1 MRPNPLHYI
10 KEVIM
15 IGCVIAMDKEAEILL
30 SEMEIE
36 SVSSLYGKPVYQ
48 GRAFGKEI
56 LLVISGEGKVNAAAG
71 ACAAIS
77 KGADVVLNF
86 GVAGGRTEKRTKV
99 AEIYLIDK
107 VVQYDFDIVQI
118 SGKPM
123 GTLPGESDNFFTLFC
138 PESLDFERRTLGT
151 GDRFNDSPVDH
162 KLLLELGC
170 EVREMEGGAIS
181 QVCKY
186 AGVPFVS
193 VKAISDVYG
202 MGSTTEQYKKNCK
215 LAILNLKAHLPE
227 ILRAV
232 E

>member
-1 MRPNPLHYI
+1 
-10 KEVIM
+10 M

-30 SEMEIE
+30 SQMEIE
-36 SVSSLYGKPVYQ
+36 SVSSLYGKPVYR
-48 GRAFGKEI
+48 GTAFGKEI
-56 LLVISGEGKVNAAAG
+56 LLVVSGEGKVNAAAG

-77 KGADVVLNF
+77 KGADTVLNF
-86 GVAGGRTEKRTKV
+86 GVAGGLTAERTKV

-107 VVQYDFDIVQI
+107 VVQYDFDLVQI

-123 GTLPGESDNFFTLFC
+123 GTLPDEDDNFMALSC
-138 PESLDFERRTLGT
+138 PDELDFARRALGT

-170 EVREMEGGAIS
+170 EVREMEGGAIV
-181 QVCKY
+181 QVCRY
-186 AGVPFVS
+186 AGVPCVM

-202 MGSTTEQYKKNCK
+202 AGSTTEQYKKNCK
-215 LAILNLKAHLPE
+215 LAVLNLKAHLPE
-227 ILRAV
+227 ILGAL

>member
-1 MRPNPLHYI
+1 
-10 KEVIM
+10 M

-30 SEMEIE
+30 SQMEIE
-36 SVSSLYGKPVYQ
+36 SVSSLFGKPVYT
-48 GRAFGKEI
+48 GKAFGKEI
-56 LLVISGEGKVNAAAG
+56 LLVVSGEGKVNAAAG
-71 ACAAIS
+71 ACAAIAE
-77 KGADVVLNF
+77 GADIILNF
-86 GVAGGRTEKRTKV
+86 GVAGGLVAGKTEV
-99 AEIYLIDK
+99 SEIYLIDK
-107 VVQYDFDIVQI
+107 VVQYDFDLVQI
-118 SGKPM
+118 SGKPV
-123 GTLPGESDNFFTLFC
+123 GTLCGENDNFLPLTC
-138 PESLDFERRTLGT
+138 PDSLDFARRTLGT

-170 EVREMEGGAIS
+170 EVREMEGGAMA

-227 ILRAV
+227 ILGAL